1 MLNFENRGHKSLRIL
16 VYEEIK
22 KQILTGDIEP
32 GARIM
37 EVETAE
43 ALGVSRTPVRDAIKK
58 LEREGLVVIEPRR
71 GTYASRITDAEL
83 IEILDVREHLEG
95 LAVLYATNRMKNTHK
110 EKLKNISG
118 KYINAVEEKKINKM
132 VKYDTEFHK
141 TIIEASENKTLASL
155 IEQLDER
162 MMRFRYAYFDNTR
175 RAEMIP
181 PEHEKIFNAIMAG
194 DAHTAEDA
202 ARDHIRRLKEA
213 VIDEKIGSRQ

>member
-1 MLNFENRGHKSLRIL
+1 MLNLENKEHKSLRVL

-22 KQILTGDIEP
+22 RQILTGEIEP

-37 EVETAE
+37 EVETSE
-43 ALGVSRTPVRDAIKK
+43 SLGVSRTPVRDAVKK

-71 GTYASRITDAEL
+71 GTYASRITASEL

-95 LAVLYATNRMKNTHK
+95 LAVLYATEKMRNPQK
-110 EKLKNISG
+110 EKLKAISD
-118 KYINAVEEKKINKM
+118 KYVASVAEKKINKM
-132 VKYDTEFHK
+132 VRYDTEFHK
-141 TIIEASENKTLASL
+141 TIIDASDNRTLISL

-181 PEHEKIFNAIMAG
+181 PEHQRIL
-194 DAHTAEDA
+194 DAVMDGKAKEAELA
-202 ARDHIRRLKEA
+202 AKDHVRRLKE
-213 VIDEKIGSRQ
+213 VVMDERIGSK